1 MPSTTKCSRLCGKVV
16 RLTAAKA
23 ERQRQLNRIR
33 IRSPVSFV
41 TGAAAAAVAA
51 LAANE
56 ESLCSAFLHEIS
68 IIARRASKL
77 RFGALAC
84 LVASGKGASLSFFSL
99 LLSSSLILL

>member
-41 TGAAAAAVAA
+41 TGAAAAAA

>member
-41 TGAAAAAVAA
+41 TGAAAAAAA

-84 LVASGKGASLSFFSL
+84 LVASGEGASLSFFSL